1 LVHSPASVIRRGVS
15 FSASGDFQAK
25 TRGITKADLMEA
37 AGGDLNANMLAE
49 LNRTVDLAVE
59 YRG

>member
-1 LVHSPASVIRRGVS
+1 LVRSPASVIRRGVS

-37 AGGDLNANMLAE
+37 AGCNLKAYMLAE
-49 LNRTVDLAVE
+49 LNRAVELAVE